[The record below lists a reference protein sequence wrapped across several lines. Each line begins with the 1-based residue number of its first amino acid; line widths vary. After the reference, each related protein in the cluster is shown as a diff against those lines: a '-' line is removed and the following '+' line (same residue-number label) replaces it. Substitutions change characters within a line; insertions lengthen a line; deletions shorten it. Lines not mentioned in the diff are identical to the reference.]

1 MKKMIVAAVAAA
13 VLSGMGSMVS
23 AAPAETAKPEK
34 SPRLQPQA
42 PVWFTRFGEAQ
53 QAARKENKAIL
64 VNFTGS
70 DWCPWCVRLHD
81 EVLTRKPFLDYAAK
95 KLILLTVDF
104 PRRKP
109 QTAEE
114 KQANQTLAQK
124 YGIQGFP
131 TVLLLD
137 ANGSVIARTGYR
149 RGGAESYAEHLQQLL
164 KK

>member
-1 MKKMIVAAVAAA
+1 MKSKIFPVVAAV
-13 VLSGMGSMVS
+13 VLAGMSSIVS
-23 AAPAETAKPEK
+23 AAPANAEKTEKAPEIQK
-34 SPRLQPQA
+34 T
-42 PVWFTRFGEAQ
+42 PVWLTRFGEAQ
-53 QAARKENKAIL
+53 ETARKENKAIL

-81 EVLTRKPFLDYAAK
+81 EVLTQKPFLDYAAK
-95 KLILLTVDF
+95 NLVLLIVDF
-104 PRRKP
+104 PRRKT
-109 QTAEE
+109 QTAEQ
-114 KQANQTLAQK
+114 KQANQALARK